1 MTECRKNLFGASL
14 VESETPKRRIFVRE
28 DREPRLIA
36 YAIGCLLAVTA
47 TYVSNR
53 YALDWP
59 VSSYSLAIAGILG
72 LYGVFSIENC
82 GEGCF
87 FVLFATIPLAI
98 VLWLDPSHSIPKQL
112 WVSAVAGI
120 AAGKLWVGIIR

>member
-1 MTECRKNLFGASL
+1 M
-14 VESETPKRRIFVRE
+14 ESDTPKRPLFVRE

-36 YAIGCLLAVTA
+36 YVIGCLLAIGVT
-47 TYVSNR
+47 
-53 YALDWP
+53 YAANHYLLGWP
-59 VSSYSLAIAGILG
+59 VPAYSLVIAAVLG

-87 FVLFATIPLAI
+87 FVLLAILPLAI
-98 VLWLDPSHSIPKQL
+98 VLWLNQSHSVPKQL

-120 AAGKLWVGIIR
+120 SAGKIWVGLIR